1 MADASGLEF
10 SGFEIVKADPAKA
23 YAFLISPEALKGCI
37 PDLVS
42 AEKINDTTLKGVVK
56 PGFSFIRSTLKFTME
71 ITQTVPGKE
80 ALMRTVSTGI
90 GMSMTVA
97 STMKVTPEGAGSRI
111 DWTAAVT
118 ERKGLVAAAPVGL
131 LKGAADA
138 TVRESWGRIK
148 AALDV

>member
-1 MADASGLEF
+1 MAEASGLEF
-10 SGFEIVKADPAKA
+10 AGFEIVKADPARA
-23 YAFLISPEALKGCI
+23 FAFLVNPDALKGCI

-42 AEKINDTTLKGVVK
+42 AEKVNESTLKGVVK

-80 ALMRTVSTGI
+80 AVMKTVSTGI
-90 GMSMTVA
+90 GMTMAVT
-97 STMKVTPEGAGSRI
+97 STMKVTPEGTGSRI
-111 DWTAAVT
+111 DWAAAVT

-131 LKGAADA
+131 LKGAADT

>member
-1 MADASGLEF
+1 MAEGSGLEF
-10 SGFEIVKADPAKA
+10 SGFEIVKAGPAQA
-23 YAFLISPEALKGCI
+23 YAFLINPDALKGCI

-42 AEKINDTTLKGVVK
+42 AEKASETTLKGVVK

-80 ALMRTVSTGI
+80 ALMKTVSTGI

-97 STMKVTPEGAGSRI
+97 STMKVTPEGSGSRI
-111 DWTAAVT
+111 DWSAAVT

-131 LKGAADA
+131 LKGAADT
-138 TVRESWGRIK
+138 TVRDSWNRIK
-148 AALDV
+148 AALDA